1 MSIFQKSESTPAEL
15 KSLVQRGDQL
25 LAWARHNGGLIAVT
39 KRHLISIDH
48 HETNRIPWE
57 LTLQAKWDEPLLLI
71 VLQGQTQ
78 GEPIHMAW
86 TMDEPGEVPSAVRDR
101 VTAAVLVDQVREVQ
115 DIGRVR
121 FIARR
126 GPDTV
131 SWIALPDNREAAGTD
146 IGAQRIRE
154 GLAEIQ
160 SIFGI

>member
-1 MSIFQKSESTPAEL
+1 MSIFRKDEATPAEL
-15 KSLVQRGDQL
+15 KAIIQRGDQL
-25 LAWARHNGGLIAVT
+25 LAWAHHGGGLIAVT
-39 KRHLISIDH
+39 KQNLISIDH
-48 HETNRIPWE
+48 HETKRIPWE

-71 VLQGQTQ
+71 VVQRDTHS
-78 GEPIHMAW
+78 EPLHMAW
-86 TMDEPGEVPSAVRDR
+86 TMDQPGEVPSAVRDR

-131 SWIALPDNREAAGTD
+131 TWIALADDREAAGTEA
-146 IGAQRIRE
+146 GAQRIRE

-160 SIFGI
+160 TIFGI